1 MPSFRY
7 NSNNLVVPPQITMT
21 VGDTL
26 HLKLDGELERDAKA
40 VHFIV
45 NCDNPRMGVVEI
57 TSKSDPKNSEQA
69 IVVTAKSQ
77 VQLIWIKAYGKDG
90 KPSSQVPSF
99 AIKIEPKIVL
109 PPENTEAGVLAR
121 MLIAEN
127 IMPSAKSFTTLED
140 SMTAMQWMR
149 IVLENR
155 LNFSYPHTLQV
166 PNGAKTF
173 MALIKSKGVVEGFE
187 AYPVIAKGK
196 GENIRKALEYANK
209 GTHPKFSFYRGY
221 VQNAIDVATGRKKG
235 TEPCPKKLYGWMT
248 IGAGSP
254 GKNFEVFKDFG
265 GQTFYTL
272 TDAFLADP
280 LQRKEVKK

>member
-26 HLKLDGELERDAKA
+26 HLKLDGELGRDAKA

-45 NCDNPRMGVVEI
+45 NCDNPRMGVVGI

-77 VQLIWIKAYGKDG
+77 VQLIWIMAFEQDG
-90 KPSSQVPSF
+90 KPSSKVPSF

-127 IMPSAKSFTTLED
+127 IMPSGSGFNLDE
-140 SMTAMQWMR
+140 SLMAMQWMR

-187 AYPVIAKGK
+187 AYPVIAGK
-196 GENIRKALEYANK
+196 KAKDIREALEYANK

-221 VQNAIDVATGRKKG
+221 AQNAIDIATGRKRG
-235 TEPCPKKLYGWMT
+235 IDPCQRKLYGWKT
-248 IGAGSP
+248 VGSEP
-254 GKNFEVFKDFG
+254 PSENFEVFKDLG

-272 TDAFLADP
+272 TDEFLADP
-280 LQRKEVKK
+280 LQRSKKKK